1 MLGHFSFPTGQSSN
15 IKSIIGRFPFEGT
28 EYHFKC
34 QANSLKS
41 GREINVELI
50 GHEIL
55 VMPNGDYEQIH
66 FRKFSKLES

>member
-1 MLGHFSFPTGQSSN
+1 MLEHFGFPTGQSSN
-15 IKSIIGRFPFEGT
+15 IKSIISRFPFEGT

-50 GHEIL
+50 GHEI
-55 VMPNGDYEQIH
+55 ND
-66 FRKFSKLES
+66 LEFTS